1 MRNEAT
7 ATRPHDRDPY
17 AAALRLVEGSPALA
31 TARAIEQA
39 TADGSALA
47 DHERKRRREGAR
59 RETPDPAALVVA
71 TLALGIL
78 AAPIA
83 DALASTGTAD
93 PAALVAYGLATLALG
108 VAATP
113 DREGVRRA

>member
-1 MRNEAT
+1 MMNEAT
-7 ATRPHDRDPY
+7 ATRPNERDPY
-17 AAALRLVEGSPALA
+17 AAALRLIEGSPALA

-39 TADGSALA
+39 TADGNALA
-47 DHERKRRREGAR
+47 DHERKHR

-83 DALASTGTAD
+83 DALAATGTAD
-93 PAALVAYGLATLALG
+93 PAALVAYGLAALALG

>member
-7 ATRPHDRDPY
+7 ATRPNDRDPY
-17 AAALRLVEGSPALA
+17 AAALRLVESSPALA

-47 DHERKRRREGAR
+47 DHRRKRR

-71 TLALGIL
+71 TLALGML
-78 AAPIA
+78 AAPVA
-83 DALASTGTAD
+83 DALAATGTAD

-108 VAATP
+108 IAATP
-113 DREGVRRA
+113 DREGARRA